1 MSENNDDN
9 KKTFFITGK
18 GPANADDILKY
29 KLITIFNS
37 TPFNLTATRK
47 KILSEAFESLG
58 DDYTTIE
65 LLDFIEQYINDIDEN
80 PLMYHQKYYKN
91 YYAQNKNHMLDLQLQ
106 KCNCEICG
114 RSVARM
120 NLKKHKASRN
130 CKVNHKTSNLLN
142 LELDDKENKV

>member
-1 MSENNDDN
+1 
-9 KKTFFITGK
+9 
-18 GPANADDILKY
+18 
-29 KLITIFNS
+29 
-37 TPFNLTATRK
+37 
-47 KILSEAFESLG
+47 
-58 DDYTTIE
+58 
-65 LLDFIEQYINDIDEN
+65 
-80 PLMYHQKYYKN
+80 MYHQKYYKN

-142 LELDDKENKV
+142 LEIDDNNKENKV